1 MFEILIQLAAGA
13 FGALVRQ
20 IISKAGII
28 KLPRRLDHDLDLG
41 VVGGCIVGAFSGMLW
56 ELIFPGLAVAGYVAA
71 GVSGYVGADF
81 LENLYQKAKS

>member
-20 IISKAGII
+20 IISKTGII
-28 KLPRRLDHDLDLG
+28 KLPRRLDSDLDLG
-41 VVGGCIVGAFSGMLW
+41 IVGGCLVGAFCGMLW

-71 GVSGYVGADF
+71 ALAGYGGADF

>member
-28 KLPRRLDHDLDLG
+28 KLPRRLDSDLDLG
-41 VVGGCIVGAFSGMLW
+41 IVGGCLVGAFCGMLW
-56 ELIFPGLAVAGYVAA
+56 ELFFPGLAVAGYVAA
-71 GVSGYVGADF
+71 ALAGYGGADF
-81 LENLYQKAKS
+81 LENLYQRAKS